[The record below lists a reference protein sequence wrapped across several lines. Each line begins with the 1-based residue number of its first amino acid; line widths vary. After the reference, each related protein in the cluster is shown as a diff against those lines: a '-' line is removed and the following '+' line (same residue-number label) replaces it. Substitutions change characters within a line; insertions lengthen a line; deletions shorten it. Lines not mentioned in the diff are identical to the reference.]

1 MEPEYL
7 TTPRLQAYLVRTQ
20 TPLDILA
27 LLTIWLSV
35 LPFTSVHP
43 VGQNRMTWVIARL
56 ALSSVYGIDMV
67 IRSRLSARPV
77 RYPGAH
83 PLACAAVLIPA
94 VRITFSVR
102 LLRAMFRK
110 GALAHFLSVAL
121 VLILNGVIMV
131 FAFEDNAPGSN
142 IHTIG
147 QSFWW
152 ACVTVATVGYG
163 DFYPVTLG
171 GRLTAVG
178 LMALGLVTAAVVTAQ
193 IASSFMDQ
201 ATARRASIIAEQAR
215 AAALEVVEEAE
226 AEAASVDSGMSGVIG
241 GDVAVLARLDRI
253 EQLLVARFTADGPPQ
268 ETSE

>member
-1 MEPEYL
+1 MEPENL
-7 TTPRLQAYLVRTQ
+7 TTPRLQAYLARTQ
-20 TPLDILA
+20 TPLDVLA
-27 LLTIWLSV
+27 LMTIWLSV

-43 VGQNRMTWVIARL
+43 VGENRMTWVIARL
-56 ALSSVYGIDMV
+56 ALSFVYGIDMA

-77 RYPGAH
+77 RYPTAH

-94 VRITFSVR
+94 VRIVFSVR

-110 GALAHFLSVAL
+110 GALPHFLFVAFL
-121 VLILNGVIMV
+121 LMLNGVIMV
-131 FAFEDNAPGSN
+131 FAFEDMYPGSN
-142 IHTIG
+142 IHSIG

-163 DFYPVTLG
+163 DYFPVTFG
-171 GRLTAVG
+171 GRLTAVA

-201 ATARRASIIAEQAR
+201 ATARRAGMVAAQAR

-226 AEAASVDSGMSGVIG
+226 AEAEAGRSRSDGSIT
-241 GDVAVLARLDRI
+241 DAAVLARLDRI
-253 EQLLVARFTADGPPQ
+253 EALLVARLELDRPPDVAD
-268 ETSE
+268 